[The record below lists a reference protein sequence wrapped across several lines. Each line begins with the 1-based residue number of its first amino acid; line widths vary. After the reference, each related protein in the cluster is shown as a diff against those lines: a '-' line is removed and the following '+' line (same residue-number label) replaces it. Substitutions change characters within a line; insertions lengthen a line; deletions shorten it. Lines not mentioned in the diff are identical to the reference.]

1 MLFVSGEAEN
11 RAFGLRL
18 DASLSP
24 PLLLVEVDCNECP
37 VLEIDTYL
45 AVVGVQKDAD
55 DVVGPLKVKSA
66 LRV

>member
-24 PLLLVEVDCNECP
+24 SFLLVEVDCNECP

-45 AVVGVQKDAD
+45 TVVGVQKDAD
-55 DVVGPLKVKSA
+55 DVVGPLKVESA